1 MAKEPTHTYIKVS
14 IGETS
19 RTSPNAE
26 PAYIGR
32 IEEAFKTIDEVK
44 EFLIERYNRIPKGR
58 KKIYIDTKNGA
69 EEIGFLHSFWTREPG
84 EASIYRTDWIE
95 ISDVQETTRRL

>member
-1 MAKEPTHTYIKVS
+1 MAKELIRTYIKVS

-19 RTSPNAE
+19 RTTPNAE
-26 PAYIGR
+26 PVYIGR
-32 IEEAFKTIDEVK
+32 TEKAFKTIEAVK
-44 EFLIERYNRIPKGR
+44 EFFISRYNRIPKGR

-84 EASIYRTDWIE
+84 EGSIYRTDWIE

>member
-1 MAKEPTHTYIKVS
+1 MNKAPIHTYIKVS

-26 PAYIGR
+26 RAYIGR
-32 IEEAFKTIDEVK
+32 VEEAFKTIEEVK
-44 EFLIERYNRIPKGR
+44 EFLISRYDRIPKGR
-58 KKIYIDTKNGA
+58 KKIYIDTPDGA
-69 EEIGFLHSFWTREPG
+69 EEIGFLHSFWAHNPG
-84 EASIYRTDWIE
+84 EPAEYRTDWIE

>member
-1 MAKEPTHTYIKVS
+1 MTKEPIRTYIKVS

-19 RTSPNAE
+19 RTTPNAE
-26 PAYIGR
+26 PTYTGR
-32 IEEAFKTIDEVK
+32 TKEAFKTIEEVK

-69 EEIGFLHSFWTREPG
+69 EEVGFQHSFWTREPG
-84 EASIYRTDWIE
+84 EASVYRTDWIE